1 MATKTQA
8 TTAFLLLN
16 LLFCTFTSAQIPG
29 LPGIPLLQ
37 CPLLLLETAVCGV
50 LLNLIKIGNFTAA
63 ANSTCCALLAPLTNN
78 VAADCLCISIKA
90 NLLGLNVSIPGD
102 INLILN
108 SCGKNITI
116 LGCP

>member
-16 LLFCTFTSAQIPG
+16 LLFS
-29 LPGIPLLQ
+29 
-37 CPLLLLETAVCGV
+37 
-50 LLNLIKIGNFTAA
+50 
-63 ANSTCCALLAPLTNN
+63 PLTNN

-116 LGCP
+116 LVSRGRLSDFSRGNPPTALFLVLSI